1 MGSEADRK
9 LTAEEKK
16 ELVAVLKED
25 PRPAYQD
32 DPDREYVFGF
42 AGKQVHFRV
51 AEEILTV
58 NEVEISENELE
69 KFKKDNY

>member
-1 MGSEADRK
+1 MGPD
-9 LTAEEKK
+9 EKK
-16 ELVAVLKED
+16 PAGAAEAVLKED

-32 DPDREYVFGF
+32 SSDREYVFGF